1 MSDARERASGGSQYC
16 RERGHG
22 VRGEECSGRHQRA
35 EHGLVR
41 ARARV
46 RVRVRVRIR
55 VLGDAWNLAVFFGL
69 GLGSGLALG
78 VRG

>member
-1 MSDARERASGGSQYC
+1 M
-16 RERGHG
+16 
-22 VRGEECSGRHQRA
+22 RGEECSGRHQRA
-35 EHGLVR
+35 EHRLVR

-46 RVRVRVRIR
+46 RVRVRVGVRVR